1 MVVSTLRMPE
11 ELHQQL
17 KAWARAEGRSVND
30 LAVEI
35 LAREAKRRKGLQALE
50 RLAAIRDR
58 IREECGELP
67 DSVPEIR
74 RLREE
79 RGRG

>member
-1 MVVSTLRMPE
+1 MSTLRMPE

-17 KAWARAEGRSVND
+17 KAWAREEGRSVND

-35 LAREAKRRKGLQALE
+35 LAREAKRRKGLQAIE

-58 IREECGELP
+58 IREECGGLP

-79 RGRG
+79 RSRG